1 MAGDVRLIS
10 SFITER
16 CLGMVIVV
24 VEPIS
29 AKGVDPQRAI
39 WCPVNASDLPVLIV
53 EVGLVEIGREV
64 LV

>member
-1 MAGDVRLIS
+1 MAGDVGIIS
-10 SFITER
+10 SLITEGSLR
-16 CLGMVIVV
+16 MVIVI

-29 AKGVDPQRAI
+29 AKGVDPQRAV

-53 EVGLVEIGREV
+53 EVGLVEIGRKV